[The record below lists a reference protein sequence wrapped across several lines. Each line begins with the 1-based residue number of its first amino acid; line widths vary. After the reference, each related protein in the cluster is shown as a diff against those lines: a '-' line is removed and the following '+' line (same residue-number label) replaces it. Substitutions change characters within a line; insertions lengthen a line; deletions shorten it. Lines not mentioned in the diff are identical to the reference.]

1 MQVARVSAS
10 FRQGRT
16 TENSTA
22 AGGVPDSASA
32 ATELPVGARGPALV
46 AEVVGLFAPSSVDV
60 VVFAPDDAVSDL
72 ALDGYVVREHVREP
86 VSGYHVTFRHFFRDA
101 RASARALEIPLT

>member
-22 AGGVPDSASA
+22 AGGVRDSASA

-46 AEVVGLFAPSSVDV
+46 AEVVALGDVMTDRSFLSGPTGRSGAQQGSQSAAPSRTS
-60 VVFAPDDAVSDL
+60 
-72 ALDGYVVREHVREP
+72 
-86 VSGYHVTFRHFFRDA
+86 T
-101 RASARALEIPLT
+101 LTTRCHTLR